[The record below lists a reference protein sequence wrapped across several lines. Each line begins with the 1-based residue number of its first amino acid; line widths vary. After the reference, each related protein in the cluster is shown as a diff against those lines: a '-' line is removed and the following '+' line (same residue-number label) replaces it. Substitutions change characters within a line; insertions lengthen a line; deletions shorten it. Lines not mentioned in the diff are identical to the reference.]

1 MPIINCFVKKKML
14 ILIDLEINLKPIG
27 FCLKI
32 ALGKRMFDVAQ
43 GKARVEAQNPSIEVS
58 PPGLCKDCSGFI
70 SSASN
75 LWAGLVYLMMS
86 K

>member
-1 MPIINCFVKKKML
+1 MPIINCFAKKKEL

-43 GKARVEAQNPSIEVS
+43 GKARVEAQTQALKSVHLACARIIQA
-58 PPGLCKDCSGFI
+58 LF
-70 SSASN
+70 
-75 LWAGLVYLMMS
+75 LVLLIYGQVWCTG
-86 K
+86 